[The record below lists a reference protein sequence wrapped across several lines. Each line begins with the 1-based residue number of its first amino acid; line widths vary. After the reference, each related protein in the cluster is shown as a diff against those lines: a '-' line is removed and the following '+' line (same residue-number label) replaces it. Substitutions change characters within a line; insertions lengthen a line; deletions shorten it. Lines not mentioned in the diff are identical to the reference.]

1 MSHILCCAN
10 SSERDGYVPR
20 WWRRCHGWRTAAL
33 GPCRW
38 LAIHSA
44 LEIHDAL
51 GLLFSLSLLTA
62 SLFPYIHS
70 GFLIKHH
77 SAPLQHR
84 LLHQPTRGLAPS
96 YLCLFSTG
104 DVRALNCLAQPRQI
118 PITSD
123 AICSQ
128 RCTGAKMEALAAS
141 LSLMSEIKCYAWQS
155 LPKMKFFATRR
166 YIWGIRSKSVW
177 CHSRMGRRGR
187 FASGGEFLL
196 CLYIFMYV
204 CLCICN
210 IYVNMKQRLCLCG

>member
-1 MSHILCCAN
+1 MLRKQLRARRVRPAVVTTMSWVENCCSGSLQVTRN
-10 SSERDGYVPR
+10 SFSSGNS
-20 WWRRCHGWRTAAL
+20 WRVRT
-33 GPCRW
+33 P
-38 LAIHSA
+38 
-44 LEIHDAL
+44 
-51 GLLFSLSLLTA
+51 LLSLSLSWRRLCFRTSTLVSSSNTTRHHYSTACCISLHEA
-62 SLFPYIHS
+62 SL
-70 GFLIKHH
+70 
-77 SAPLQHR
+77 
-84 LLHQPTRGLAPS
+84 S

-210 IYVNMKQRLCLCG
+210 IYVYMKQRLCLCG